1 MDYKVGVID
10 RILTECKNGSLK
22 RTVELRIDKKQL
34 AFFEFQGRYAEKLRD
49 LKQGDSVKLYFEF
62 NGKTSKRGVSFN
74 NLIGKNI
81 FKIP

>member
-1 MDYKVGVID
+1 MDYKVGVIEK
-10 RILTECKNGSLK
+10 ILTECKNGSLK
-22 RTVELRIDKKQL
+22 KTIELRIAQKQL
-34 AFFEFQGRYAEKLRD
+34 AFFEFQGRYAQKLHD
-49 LKQGDSVKLYFEF
+49 IKQGDSVKLYFEF